1 MQARLVALTRVVGV
15 KLLEK
20 NEGMTSLMDLLFFD
34 KGRRIDKKSNT
45 MHCRASSLRC
55 APRLRPWYLAH
66 LLIDF
71 LHAQTVSKGAQELC
85 ATMISVKSVG
95 LMIVGNQLL
104 SSSLQP
110 SWS

>member
-1 MQARLVALTRVVGV
+1 
-15 KLLEK
+15 
-20 NEGMTSLMDLLFFD
+20 MTGLMDLLFFG
-34 KGRRIDKKSNT
+34 KGRRIDKKSNNT

-55 APRLRPWYLAH
+55 EPRPWYLAH

-71 LHAQTVSKGAQELC
+71 LHAQTVSKGAEELC